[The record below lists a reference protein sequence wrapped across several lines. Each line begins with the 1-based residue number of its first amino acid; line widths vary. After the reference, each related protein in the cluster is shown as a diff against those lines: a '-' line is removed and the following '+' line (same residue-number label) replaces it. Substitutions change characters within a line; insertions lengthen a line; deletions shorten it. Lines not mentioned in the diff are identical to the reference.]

1 MIAFENGFAKRRV
14 LKDELLSVAPRW
26 EKVYYWFRFIAVG
39 LRGLANTNKPQKLC
53 KKNKIYLFLSRFH
66 RIIIASIIRKIKYKI
81 IEFKLKN
88 QGLISSRAQTYFFKW

>member
-53 KKNKIYLFLSRFH
+53 KKIKSTYFSTFH
-66 RIIIASIIRKIKYKI
+66 KIIIASIIRKIKV
-81 IEFKLKN
+81 
-88 QGLISSRAQTYFFKW
+88 

>member
-26 EKVYYWFRFIAVG
+26 EKVYYWFRFIAARVG

-53 KKNKIYLFLSRFH
+53 KKNITYFLTFH
-66 RIIIASIIRKIKYKI
+66 KI
-81 IEFKLKN
+81 ILYQLKEN
-88 QGLISSRAQTYFFKW
+88 TKSKRKRSLKIRV